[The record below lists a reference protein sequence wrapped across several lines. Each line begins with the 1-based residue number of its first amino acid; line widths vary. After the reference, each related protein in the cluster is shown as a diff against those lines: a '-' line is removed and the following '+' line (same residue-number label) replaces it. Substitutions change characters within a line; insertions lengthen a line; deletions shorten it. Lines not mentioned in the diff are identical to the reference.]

1 MSTPPVYAF
10 SVYRLIPSERLLQDG
25 ESAIK
30 LGGRAFDVLVALVER
45 RDRIVSKFELMDIVW
60 PKLVVEENNL
70 QVQIVTLRKVL
81 GHPAIANIP
90 GRGYRFTLPVHVEG
104 SFDAASATQEATS
117 SPSVLGTLGTN
128 LPRTLPRLYGREHD
142 LKDLLE
148 LMERHDLVTV
158 AGPGGIGKT
167 RLAQA
172 AAAARIAMQR
182 EGAWWV
188 DLDSLT
194 QTGLIPNAV
203 ALALGVVPGA
213 SEPMTAVMKALSSQ
227 PSLLVLDNAEHLL
240 DGVADFISRLRPAAS
255 GVRLLVTSQEVLHLA
270 GEYVFRPEP
279 LALPEGDDPE
289 RIASSGAVDL
299 FVARAQAADRRF
311 VLDAGNRA
319 AVADICRRLDGIPLA
334 IELAAARV
342 PLLGIEGLRGRLDER
357 FKVLTSG
364 DRLSLRRHQ
373 TLRAALEWSHGLLTT
388 AEQAVLRR
396 LGVFSG
402 GFTLD
407 AAQHIVAD
415 DEAIDQWDVLDHLG
429 ALVDKSLVR
438 AEGEATPRYRVL
450 ETTRLFTLERLIESG
465 EAATVRKRH
474 LEHYLELAEE
484 AIARM
489 TIGNPLG
496 LAFFD
501 RERDNILLALGWAEG
516 NENGSA
522 GLRLAAATRYYW
534 TSRGMPARGLEVM
547 RAALLPPQAQQP
559 STARCHVL
567 GAAAYLGSLTGE
579 VEAARRDIDQAMKE
593 ARIVGDPRCLCL
605 MLGAAGF
612 AHLRDGEVAQAR
624 ALAVEA
630 TALGRQI
637 GDGHELGNA
646 ITLTAAV
653 HGKAGEQDL
662 ARLAQEEGV
671 ALRQRLQHAWS
682 EAVGRI
688 NLAWMSVDAGSPQ
701 DGLPHL
707 VRVLAL
713 LRQID
718 SEQIGV
724 YLLDVT
730 AAWCAGTGLHE
741 TAMLLEAAARS
752 QYRRVGMSQHVDAQ
766 QTRRFQLS
774 RSQLDPITCERA
786 QLVGETLSYTEA
798 LGRLRELLDVQ
809 TVNIATDVVGK

>member
-1 MSTPPVYAF
+1 MSTPQVYAF

-45 RDRIVSKFELMDIVW
+45 RDRVVSKFELMDVVW

-90 GRGYRFTLPVHVEG
+90 GRGYRFTLPVRVEG
-104 SFDAASATQEATS
+104 SSDAVSATHEVTS
-117 SPSVLGTLGTN
+117 SPGVLGTLRTN
-128 LPRTLPRLYGREHD
+128 LPRSLPRLYGREHD
-142 LKDLLE
+142 LKELVE

-188 DLDSLT
+188 NLDSLT
-194 QTGLIPNAV
+194 EAGLIANAV

-213 SEPMTAVMKALSSQ
+213 SEPMTAVLKALSSQ

-240 DGVADFISRLRPAAS
+240 DGVADFISRLRPTAS

-279 LALPEGDDPE
+279 LALPDGDDPE

-311 VLDAGNRA
+311 LLDADNRA

-373 TLRAALEWSHGLLTT
+373 TLRAAHEWSHGLLTT

-438 AEGEATPRYRVL
+438 AEGETTPRYRVL

-501 RERDNILLALGWAEG
+501 RERDNILLALAWAEG

-522 GLRLAAATRYYW
+522 GLRLAATTRYYW

-547 RAALLPPQAQQP
+547 RAALLPPQTQQP

-579 VEAARRDIDQAMKE
+579 VDAARRDIDQAMKE

-612 AHLRDGEVAQAR
+612 AHLRDGKVGQAM

-653 HGKAGEQDL
+653 HGKAGEHDL

-688 NLAWMSVDAGSPQ
+688 NLASMSVDAGNPQ

-713 LRQID
+713 LQRID

-741 TAMLLEAAARS
+741 TAVLLEAAAHS
-752 QYRRVGMSQHVDAQ
+752 QYLRVGMSQHVDAQ
-766 QTRRFQLS
+766 QTRLFELS
-774 RSQLDPITCERA
+774 RAQLDPITCQRA
-786 QLVGETLSYTEA
+786 QLVGETLSYAEA
-798 LGRLRELLDVQ
+798 LRRVRELLDVQ
-809 TVNIATDVVGK
+809 AANIATDVVSK

>member
-1 MSTPPVYAF
+1 
-10 SVYRLIPSERLLQDG
+10 
-25 ESAIK
+25 
-30 LGGRAFDVLVALVER
+30 
-45 RDRIVSKFELMDIVW
+45 MDIVW

-90 GRGYRFTLPVHVEG
+90 GRGYRFTLPVRVE
-104 SFDAASATQEATS
+104 SSPDAASATHEATS
-117 SPSVLGTLGTN
+117 SPGVLGTLRTN
-128 LPRTLPRLYGREHD
+128 LPRSLPRLYGREHD
-142 LKDLLE
+142 LKELLE

-172 AAAARIAMQR
+172 AAAACIAMER

-194 QTGLIPNAV
+194 EAGLIANAV
-203 ALALGVVPGA
+203 ALALGVVSGA
-213 SEPMTAVMKALSSQ
+213 SEPMAAVMKALSSQ
-227 PSLLVLDNAEHLL
+227 PSLLVLDNAEHLI

-255 GVRLLVTSQEVLHLA
+255 GVRVLVTSQEVLHLA

-289 RIASSGAVDL
+289 RMASSGAVDL

-396 LGVFSG
+396 LGVFAG
-402 GFTLD
+402 GFTLE

-415 DEAIDQWDVLDHLG
+415 EEAIDQWDVLDHLG

-438 AEGEATPRYRVL
+438 AEGEVTPRYRVL

-501 RERDNILLALGWAEG
+501 RERDNILLALAWAEG
-516 NENGSA
+516 NANGSA

-547 RAALLPPQAQQP
+547 RAALLAAQAQQP
-559 STARCHVL
+559 SAARCHVL
-567 GAAAYLGSLTGE
+567 GAAAYLGSLMG
-579 VEAARRDIDQAMKE
+579 AADDARHDIDQAMEE
-593 ARIVGDPRCLCL
+593 ARIVGDERCLCI
-605 MLGAAGF
+605 MLSAAGF
-612 AHLRDGEVAQAR
+612 VRLRAGDVGQAR
-624 ALAVEA
+624 ALAHEA
-630 TALGRQI
+630 MTLGRLI
-637 GDGHELGNA
+637 GDSHELGNA
-646 ITLTAAV
+646 ITLSAAV
-653 HGKAGEQDL
+653 HGRAGEPDL
-662 ARLAQEEGV
+662 ARHAQEEAV
-671 ALRQRLQHAWS
+671 ALRQRIHHPWS
-682 EAVGRI
+682 EAVGRL
-688 NLAWMSVDAGSPQ
+688 NLAQMSVDADMPQ
-701 DGLPHL
+701 HALPHL
-707 VRVLAL
+707 LRVLEL
-713 LRQID
+713 LPQID
-718 SEQIGV
+718 SQQIGI
-724 YLLDVT
+724 YLLDAT
-730 AAWCAGTGLHE
+730 AGWCAGIGQH
-741 TAMLLEAAARS
+741 EAAILLDATART
-752 QYRRVGMSQHVDAQ
+752 QYRRVGLSEHSDAKQ
-766 QTRRFQLS
+766 SRRFELS
-774 RSQLDPITCERA
+774 RSQLDPVTCERA
-786 QLVGETLSYTEA
+786 KLVGETLSYTEA
-798 LGRLRELLDVQ
+798 LRRLRELLDDE
-809 TVNIATDVVGK
+809 TANISSA